1 MALSVGE
8 RLKSAREAKGI
19 VMEEACR
26 VTKIQRKILEGIEKD
41 RLQEML
47 DPAYARIFLKKYA
60 AYLGVDGAAM
70 VQEYLS
76 TRGAAPQAATPA
88 GQTGGAPARQV
99 GQLDSPE
106 LRPLLVAAGVGLAAL
121 VGVGFLVYLG
131 LDLAGNLKESRRAP
145 APASIAVE
153 ARARSG
159 ASGAAVR
166 EQAQERK
173 PASRPLLV
181 PLSKKL
187 QLTVQTSASVWLQ
200 VKADGSVVFQ
210 NVLAKGARESWGAQR
225 ELELW
230 TGNAGA
236 MALTLNGKPLEGVG
250 RGVRKGIRITH
261 SGIEP

>member
-8 RLKSAREAKGI
+8 RLKAARERKGI

-26 VTKIQRKILEGIEKD
+26 VTKIQRKILEGIEED

-60 AYLGVDGAAM
+60 AYLGVDGAAI
-70 VQEYLS
+70 VEEYLS
-76 TRGAAPQAATPA
+76 AHGIAPQSPQAAA
-88 GQTGGAPARQV
+88 LASQIGNAVLRRIGQSA
-99 GQLDSPE
+99 SPD
-106 LRPLLVAAGVGLAAL
+106 LRPILVGLGAGLAAL

-131 LDLAGNLKESRRAP
+131 LDLAGNLKESRRVP
-145 APASIAVE
+145 
-153 ARARSG
+153 
-159 ASGAAVR
+159 GAAMR
-166 EQAQERK
+166 EQTGEKK
-173 PASRPLLV
+173 PTPRPLLV

-187 QLTVQTSASVWLQ
+187 QLTVQTSANVWLQ

-210 NVLAKGARESWGAQR
+210 NVLSKGARESWSAQR

-236 MALTLNGKPLEGVG
+236 MSLALNGKPLEGLG
-250 RGVRKGIRITH
+250 RGVKKGLRITH
-261 SGIEP
+261 AGLEP